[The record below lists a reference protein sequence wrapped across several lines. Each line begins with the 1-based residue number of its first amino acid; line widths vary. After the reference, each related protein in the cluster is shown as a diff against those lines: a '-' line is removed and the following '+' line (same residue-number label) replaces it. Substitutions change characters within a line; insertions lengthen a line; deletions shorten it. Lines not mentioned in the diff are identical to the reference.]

1 MSFVFS
7 LHTACP
13 LFFFFNWRLP
23 ANTHYPPSMHDN
35 SWDGVKR
42 FDEKTGELV
51 DADTKAALA
60 ALVVKLEAA
69 GKQHTA
75 EVAATK
81 A

>member
-1 MSFVFS
+1 
-7 LHTACP
+7 
-13 LFFFFNWRLP
+13 
-23 ANTHYPPSMHDN
+23 MHDN

>member
-1 MSFVFS
+1 
-7 LHTACP
+7 
-13 LFFFFNWRLP
+13 
-23 ANTHYPPSMHDN
+23 MHNN
-35 SWDGVKR
+35 SWDGIKR

-60 ALVVKLEAA
+60 ALVVQLETA
-69 GKQHTA
+69 GKQYTA